1 MEGVDSE
8 MIEFVSNRQDLTFS
22 TSLLARQDQ
31 EDEDEEDDDSGE
43 VEDEDDGTDEG
54 YSE

>member
-1 MEGVDSE
+1 